1 MRYELAK
8 GISDCNMLVVDG
20 DWKKQLEYGPSSFV
34 ARVCGK
40 SIIHLDSL
48 RLNNAS
54 PTPLVP
60 EQLKVAHFLPLAGP
74 ELAPEQR
81 NVAHLKERCTTL
93 KVFISEACKLKHKS
107 FFEQVCM
114 LAELLE
120 SNVVPISHRYK
131 FEIVRGDLSCIVR
144 QLESCTCLQSAN
156 SYRWLVVKEELD
168 ASQIAAAVAL
178 NTTQHKTK
186 LVMSVSQFVQTL
198 GARNADV
205 DRGNRHASC

>member
-60 EQLKVAHFLPLAGP
+60 GQLKVAHFLPLAGP

-81 NVAHLKERCTTL
+81 NVAHVKERCTLKLHTFPDMEVLDLILDGGLTL
-93 KVFISEACKLKHKS
+93 DIHLY
-107 FFEQVCM
+107 M
-114 LAELLE
+114 
-120 SNVVPISHRYK
+120 
-131 FEIVRGDLSCIVR
+131 
-144 QLESCTCLQSAN
+144 
-156 SYRWLVVKEELD
+156 
-168 ASQIAAAVAL
+168 
-178 NTTQHKTK
+178 
-186 LVMSVSQFVQTL
+186 
-198 GARNADV
+198 
-205 DRGNRHASC
+205 